1 MAELKTFVFTD
12 LADSVRL
19 KDEMPGQSTT
29 ERDQAFIETI
39 LSPHREHIERELA
52 ACDGRIVSTAGDGHF
67 IVFSDTILAARWAIA
82 IQEIH
87 RDTPLMTPRQH
98 PIDVRISIHVGIPQI
113 DPHDTNNFV
122 GKPVD
127 YAARLNDYASGRQIL
142 VSRSVVAI
150 LEDAGMDGVTFHRHG
165 HRDLKGIGNIDV
177 FELICGADG
186 PRRTRNSPSELRA
199 RQWSVIP
206 PTMGLSEFCGTAP
219 PPGTKTRLTSQ
230 PRKLGNYELGELLG
244 SGGMGDVYKARH
256 TQFGRTRAVKVIKQH
271 FVDTG
276 HEEIIRRFY
285 REIQAV
291 GRLEHPNIVVA
302 IESSAPSDAL
312 HYLVME
318 YIVGVDV
325 ERLVAEQ
332 GPMRIADAC
341 EITRQTAVGLAYI
354 HQHGMVHRDI
364 KPSNL
369 MLTVVANHSS
379 AQSTLL
385 SDQNEAKPNQ
395 CLVKILDLGLALL
408 ASDDAERLTVFHN
421 RAMGTGMYMA
431 PEQWRTT
438 SVDIRAD
445 VYSLGCTLYHMLS
458 GQPPFADSDLRPRR
472 AHETEKPARIL
483 RADQPIPAGLRTILR
498 KMMAKRPEDRYASP
512 REVADALKPYC
523 RDQRLVDLAESGHQ
537 QRTGDPTHVSA
548 GSETKPVL
556 DSPPQ
561 PWSGRAE
568 ERPFH
573 NRWLTTATVLV
584 VLTLIVSIALLA
596 GRRQANQQDDQTA
609 SMKSLQFAASVAAQ
623 GIAEDIEDRF
633 EELTKLAASPV
644 LRENMAELVKNP
656 DDPDRWARIQ
666 EWLIARKLA
675 ADQKIASDSWFINDL
690 RGVQIARA
698 NPSAKSRGKSYAHR
712 DYFHGLGGDLDFTD
726 STTIPKPITQ
736 PHQSAVYRS
745 TSSGHLKVAFSVPI
759 TNGAQ
764 LESKREVLGVLAMS
778 VDLGAFD
785 VLNDF
790 SSEESLY
797 QSVLIDIGDYQIEG
811 ETGRGL
817 VLHHQGREK
826 LGEGEDL
833 PVVGRPLWERLQLAH
848 DGADDRQRREG
859 TLIEH
864 YSDPIV
870 SGGSLQSAAICSV
883 DDRLPAELEHDTNW
897 VILVQEPDSP

>member
-19 KDEMPGQSTT
+19 KDEMPGQNTT

-67 IVFSDTILAARWAIA
+67 IVFSDTVLAARWAIA
-82 IQEIH
+82 VQAIH
-87 RDTPLMTPRQH
+87 RDTPLMTPRHH

-113 DPHDTNNFV
+113 DPHDTNNFI

-127 YAARLNDYASGRQIL
+127 YAARLNDYAAGRQIL

-150 LEDAGMDGVTFHRHG
+150 LEDADMTGVKFHRHG
-165 HRDLKGIGNIDV
+165 HRDLKGIGDIDV
-177 FELICGADG
+177 YELICGDDG
-186 PRRTRNSPSELRA
+186 PHRTRNDPPEQRA

-206 PTMGLSEFCGTAP
+206 PTMGLSEFCSKAHP
-219 PPGTKTRLTSQ
+219 SATKPYFTSKPNQ
-230 PRKLGNYELGELLG
+230 LGNYELGELLG

-325 ERLVAEQ
+325 EGLLGEQ
-332 GPMRIADAC
+332 GPLRIADAC
-341 EITRQTAVGLAYI
+341 EVARQTAVGLTYI

-369 MLTVVANHSS
+369 MLTVHPSANSS
-379 AQSTLL
+379 L
-385 SDQNEAKPNQ
+385 SQDPDNAKESQ

-408 ASDDAERLTVFHN
+408 ANEDAERLTLFHD

-445 VYSLGCTLYHMLS
+445 IYSLGCTLYHMLA
-458 GQPPFADSDLRPRR
+458 GQPPFASSDLRPRR

-483 RADQPIPAGLRTILR
+483 RTDQPIPAGLRAVLR

-512 REVADALKPYC
+512 LEVAEALKPYC
-523 RDQRLVDLAESGHQ
+523 LEHKLADSVKSSRQ
-537 QRTGDPTHVSA
+537 QRAGDPTRASA
-548 GSETKPVL
+548 GSETRPGIGSPSLPLSHPV
-556 DSPPQ
+556 
-561 PWSGRAE
+561 R
-568 ERPFH
+568 ERPLMQ
-573 NRWLTTATVLV
+573 RWMTTAGVLAGII
-584 VLTLIVSIALLA
+584 LLVSVALLA
-596 GRRQANQQDDQTA
+596 GRRQANRQDDQTTR
-609 SMKSLQFAASVAAQ
+609 MKRLQFAASVAAQ
-623 GIAEDIEDRF
+623 RIAEDIEDRF
-633 EELTKLAASPV
+633 EMLNRLAASPV
-644 LRENMAELVKNP
+644 LRTNMDALVKNP

-666 EWLIARKLA
+666 EWLIARKLE
-675 ADQKIASDSWFINDL
+675 ADPKVASDSWFVNDL

-698 NPSAKSRGKSYAHR
+698 SPSAKSRGKSYAHR
-712 DYFHGLGGDLDFTD
+712 DYFHGLGGDLD
-726 STTIPKPITQ
+726 SSNGTTTPKPITQ

-764 LESKREVLGVLAMS
+764 LESKREVLGVLSMS

-785 VLNDF
+785 VLNEF
-790 SSEESLY
+790 SSDESLY

-817 VLHHQGREK
+817 VLHHPGRTK

-833 PVVGRPLWERLQLAH
+833 PVVGAPLWKRLQKAYEGM
-848 DGADDRQRREG
+848 DPQQRREG
-859 TLIEH
+859 TLVAH
-864 YSDPIV
+864 YNDPIV
-870 SGGSLQSAAICSV
+870 SGGSVQSAAICLV
-883 DDRLPAELEHDTNW
+883 DDRLPKELEHDTNW
-897 VILVQEPDSP
+897 VVLVQEPDPP